1 MIKKALTIAG
11 SDSGGGAGIQA
22 DLKTF
27 AALGIYGTSV
37 ITSVTAQN
45 TLGVYG
51 IFDLPAE
58 SVALQIDSVLT
69 DIGADA
75 AKTGMLSN
83 PKIIEVVCQ
92 KVEEYN
98 LNRLVIDPVMVSTSG
113 HRLITAESQ
122 DVLIKKLL
130 PLAYLVTPNVDE
142 AGVIA
147 KFEVKT
153 MQDMKRAAKKITIL
167 GVANVLVKGG
177 HLSGDA
183 VDVLFDGSEFTCYRS
198 ERLPIKNTHG
208 TGCTFSAAI
217 TAFLAKGNDLTSA
230 VKAAKDY
237 TTNALRYAYSVGSGG
252 TPLNH
257 FYLSFSS
264 TDLPVEADRYAPSSK
279 ATVRRLSLPL

>member
-37 ITSVTAQN
+37 VTSVTAQN
-45 TLGVYG
+45 TLGVSG
-51 IFDLPAE
+51 IFDQPAE
-58 SVALQIDSVLT
+58 SVALQIDAVLT

-83 PKIIEVVCQ
+83 FKIIEVVCQ
-92 KVEEYN
+92 KVEEYK
-98 LNRLVIDPVMVSTSG
+98 LNKLVVDPVMVSTSG
-113 HRLITAESQ
+113 RRLITAESQ

-142 AGVIA
+142 AKVIA
-147 KFEVKT
+147 RFEVKT
-153 MQDMKRAAKKITIL
+153 MQDMERAAKKITTL
-167 GVANVLVKGG
+167 GITNVLVKGG

-183 VDVLFDGSEFTCYRS
+183 VDVLFDGSEFTYYRS
-198 ERLPIKNTHG
+198 ERLPITNTHG

-217 TAFLAKGNDLTSA
+217 TAFLAKGNDLKSA

-237 TTNALRYAYSVGSGG
+237 TTNALRYAYDVGGG
-252 TPLNH
+252 GVPLNH
-257 FYLSFSS
+257 FYHKL
-264 TDLPVEADRYAPSSK
+264 LP
-279 ATVRRLSLPL
+279 

>member
-27 AALGIYGTSV
+27 AALGVYGVSV
-37 ITSVTAQN
+37 ITAVTAQN
-45 TLGVYG
+45 TVGIAG
-51 IFDLPAE
+51 IFDLPGE
-58 SVALQIDSVLT
+58 FVALQMDSVLT

-83 PKIIEVVCQ
+83 PKIIEIVSR
-92 KVEEYN
+92 KVEEYE
-98 LNRLVIDPVMVSTSG
+98 LKRLVIDPVMISSSG

-122 DVLIKKLL
+122 DVLIKRLL
-130 PLAYLVTPNVDE
+130 PLGYLVTPNLDE
-142 AGVIA
+142 ASVIA
-147 KFEVKT
+147 NFDVKT
-153 MQDMKRAAKKITIL
+153 VQDMEGAAEKIKTL

-198 ERLPIKNTHG
+198 ERLPVPHTHG

-217 TAFLAKGNDLTSA
+217 TAFLAQGRDLKSA

-237 TTNALRYAYSVGSGG
+237 TTNALRYAYSVGNGRM
-252 TPLNH
+252 PLNH
-257 FYLSFSS
+257 FYHK
-264 TDLPVEADRYAPSSK
+264 PA
-279 ATVRRLSLPL
+279 